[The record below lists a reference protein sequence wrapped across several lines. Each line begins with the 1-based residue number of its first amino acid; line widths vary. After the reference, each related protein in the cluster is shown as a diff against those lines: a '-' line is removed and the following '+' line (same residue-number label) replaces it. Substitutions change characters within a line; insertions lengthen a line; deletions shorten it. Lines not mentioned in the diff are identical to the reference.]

1 MAGVVALVRKTQEY
15 VKTKEFRDYITSTH
29 FWGPVANWG
38 LPLAAFKDMRAS
50 PDIISG
56 RMTIALIFYS
66 MAFMRFAYRVQP
78 RNYLL
83 LACHF
88 SNVVAQSIQGS
99 RFVAHYYLGT
109 KVSKPILL
117 ELPSDAVEGSVRSFV
132 TIVGDILGVT
142 MQNLESLLHT
152 PYGCGEQNIAQ
163 LASDTYILDYLRATQ
178 QLTEVVKSK
187 ALLLLTNGYQKHL
200 SFKNYDGSYNMF
212 CQSSQKG
219 DTWLSALTFKT
230 FERMKEYI
238 FIEDSVPKQTLIW
251 LSSTQ
256 RTNGCFRRNDKLVT
270 NAGEFPALRNGLYCL
285 EEAYSNG
292 ITNGYTQ
299 AILAYVFALA
309 GKEQQVK
316 SLLSILDE
324 SATKINNMIYWEK
337 EEKHKTEGSPSFIPS
352 ALSGETEKTCYVLL
366 AVISRVAQDLDYAS
380 KIVQW
385 LAQRMNSHGGFSA
398 TQDTTVCLLAL
409 TRYMNLTGSNSQNT
423 VTLST
428 EESEE
433 VFPVNN
439 DNRLLVQRSKLSKG
453 HGQYTVDVDGEGC
466 TFIQATLRYNV
477 LLPQKASGFSLSLKM
492 GESNSSD
499 VSQKKFDLTVTL
511 TYMGAHE
518 SSDMVL
524 VDVKMLSG
532 FTPVLSSVEE
542 VSRAPTSFTF
552 SIEQTNI
559 VSNIQPA
566 PVKVYSY
573 EKGKI
578 KTSGSRQRAG
588 FKEPRGRPRY
598 SSLAL
603 STMRGNQ
610 QTTLAWLLLFL
621 LLPRDATATAKPQY
635 VVLVPSELYAG
646 VPEKACVNLH
656 HLNETVT
663 LDIILEYEKQTT
675 NLLTGL
681 EVKKDSFYCR
691 PFTNPKRNRIFQWQN
706 VDLPTGLH
714 QLSFPLSIEPALGTY
729 KVIVQKDSGKKIEHY
744 FEVDEYV
751 LPKFE
756 VQVKMPKTIA
766 FLEEE
771 FDVSACGVY
780 TYGKP
785 VPGLVTI
792 SVCRKYSRYRSNCHG
807 QNSQSVCQEFSKQ
820 VRLVDEKDQPMPN
833 KNVSVR
839 VDLAQYQSTFTT
851 DEHGLVNIVLDTSN
865 FTSSFISFAVIYKDN
880 NICYDN
886 WWLDEFHTQAHH
898 SATRIFSPSKSYV
911 HLELVLGTLSCG
923 QTQEIRV
930 HYIVNKD
937 TLSDEKDLTFYYLT
951 KARGSIFNSGSH
963 VLSLEQGNTKGTFS
977 FPLQVEPGMA
987 PVAQLLIYA
996 ILPDGEVVA
1005 DTQKLEIEN
1014 CFANKV
1020 NLSFSPAQSLPASD
1034 AHLKVT
1040 GTPLSLCA
1048 LRAVDQSVLLLKP
1061 EAELSPQSIYKL
1073 LPVKSPQGGS
1083 MHGYDEKCLNADE
1096 ITHNGIV
1103 YTPKQDLRDDD
1114 ANSVFEV
1121 IPPKLTRADLQT
1133 TIQTPLRERVSLWGF
1148 SVVFSQAL
1156 SPQALPMVAASRG
1169 GFRTTSYE
1177 MDMMENAPVVEV
1189 RETVRKY
1196 FPETWIW
1203 DMVPLDASG
1212 GSELAVKVPDSIT
1225 EWKASAI
1232 CLSGDTGLGLSPT
1245 IPLTVF
1251 QPFFLELTLPYSVV
1265 RGEAFT
1271 LKATVFNYMS
1281 HCIRIHVDLEV
1292 SPDFLAVPV
1301 GVHADSHCIC
1311 GNGRNT
1317 VSWAVTPKSLG
1328 EVNFTATAEA
1338 LQSPE
1343 LCGNE
1348 VTEVPS
1354 LIRKDTVIK
1363 PLLVEVYAE
1372 LHQDWSLNLP
1382 PNVVEGSARAT
1393 HSVLGD
1399 ILGSAMQNLQN
1410 LVRMPYGCGEQNMV
1424 LFVPNIYVLNYLNE
1438 TQQLTETIQSKAISH
1453 LVSGYQ
1459 RQLNYQHSDGSY
1471 STFGDRGGNSQ
1482 GNTWLTAFVLKAF
1495 AQAQSH
1501 IFIEKTHIT
1510 KALNWLSGK
1519 QKEDGCFQQS
1529 GYLLNNAMKGGVADE
1544 VTLSAY
1550 ITIALLEIP
1559 LTVEHSIVRNAL
1571 FCLETAWASIS
1582 QSQGS
1587 HVYTKALLAYAFALA
1602 GNQAKRSELL
1612 ESLNREAVR
1621 EDDSMHWRRSGNIQE
1636 VKTPYY
1642 QPRAPSAEVEMT
1654 AYVLL
1659 AYLTALPSQSSL
1671 GRSSEDL
1678 SSASKIV
1685 KWITKQQNSHGG
1697 FSSTQDTV
1705 VALQALAKY
1714 GAATF
1719 TRSKKEVLV
1728 TIKSLGTFSQKFH
1741 VHNDNRLLLQE
1752 VRLPDLPGKYV
1763 TEVSGSGCA
1772 YLQVSL
1778 KYNILPKTEG
1788 KAPFTLQVDTLP
1800 VNSDEHYKT
1809 FLIHINVSY
1818 TGERPSS
1825 NMVIVDVKM
1834 VSGFIPVKSTVK
1846 KLQDLSN
1853 IQRTE
1858 VNTNHVLVY
1867 VEKTLDMEMLKNGDL

>member
-1 MAGVVALVRKTQEY
+1 
-15 VKTKEFRDYITSTH
+15 
-29 FWGPVANWG
+29 
-38 LPLAAFKDMRAS
+38 
-50 PDIISG
+50 
-56 RMTIALIFYS
+56 
-66 MAFMRFAYRVQP
+66 
-78 RNYLL
+78 
-83 LACHF
+83 
-88 SNVVAQSIQGS
+88 
-99 RFVAHYYLGT
+99 
-109 KVSKPILL
+109 
-117 ELPSDAVEGSVRSFV
+117 
-132 TIVGDILGVT
+132 
-142 MQNLESLLHT
+142 
-152 PYGCGEQNIAQ
+152 
-163 LASDTYILDYLRATQ
+163 
-178 QLTEVVKSK
+178 
-187 ALLLLTNGYQKHL
+187 
-200 SFKNYDGSYNMF
+200 
-212 CQSSQKG
+212 
-219 DTWLSALTFKT
+219 
-230 FERMKEYI
+230 
-238 FIEDSVPKQTLIW
+238 
-251 LSSTQ
+251 
-256 RTNGCFRRNDKLVT
+256 
-270 NAGEFPALRNGLYCL
+270 
-285 EEAYSNG
+285 
-292 ITNGYTQ
+292 
-299 AILAYVFALA
+299 
-309 GKEQQVK
+309 
-316 SLLSILDE
+316 
-324 SATKINNMIYWEK
+324 
-337 EEKHKTEGSPSFIPS
+337 
-352 ALSGETEKTCYVLL
+352 
-366 AVISRVAQDLDYAS
+366 
-380 KIVQW
+380 
-385 LAQRMNSHGGFSA
+385 
-398 TQDTTVCLLAL
+398 
-409 TRYMNLTGSNSQNT
+409 
-423 VTLST
+423 
-428 EESEE
+428 
-433 VFPVNN
+433 
-439 DNRLLVQRSKLSKG
+439 
-453 HGQYTVDVDGEGC
+453 
-466 TFIQATLRYNV
+466 
-477 LLPQKASGFSLSLKM
+477 
-492 GESNSSD
+492 
-499 VSQKKFDLTVTL
+499 
-511 TYMGAHE
+511 
-518 SSDMVL
+518 
-524 VDVKMLSG
+524 
-532 FTPVLSSVEE
+532 
-542 VSRAPTSFTF
+542 
-552 SIEQTNI
+552 
-559 VSNIQPA
+559 
-566 PVKVYSY
+566 
-573 EKGKI
+573 
-578 KTSGSRQRAG
+578 
-588 FKEPRGRPRY
+588 
-598 SSLAL
+598 
-603 STMRGNQ
+603 MRGNQ

-691 PFTNPKRNRIFQWQN
+691 PFTISSLPSASAFLLVQIKGPTQNFIKRKPMQITKAENLVFVQTDKPIYKPGQTVKFRVVSMDISFRPLNEMVSLLWNPKRNRIFQWQN

-820 VRLVDEKDQPMPN
+820 ADDKGCFSQVIKTKVFQPRQKGYDMKIQVEAKVKEEGTGLELSGYGSCEITNTLSKLTFTKVDSHYRPGLPFFGQVRLVDEKDQPMPN

-865 FTSSFISFAVIYKDN
+865 FTSSFISFVIYKDN

-1114 ANSVFEV
+1114 ANSVFESIGLKV
-1121 IPPKLTRADLQT
+1121 FTNSKIHKPCFCQLPQAY
-1133 TIQTPLRERVSLWGF
+1133 PGM
-1148 SVVFSQAL
+1148 SVAY
-1156 SPQALPMVAASRG
+1156 ALPMVAASRG

-1363 PLLVEVYAE
+1363 PLLVEPEGIEKEQTFNALLCPSNAE

-1867 VEKTLDMEMLKNGDL
+1867 VEKLTNHTLSFSFLVEQDIPVENLKPAPVKVYDYYETDEFAVEEYSAPFSTDAGHGNA